1 MAMSSVY
8 ETLSTGDDRLD
19 ETLRPARI
27 SEFVG
32 QRKLVE
38 NLRLYMEA
46 ARRRGEPLDHVL
58 FCGQPGLGKTT
69 LARLIATE
77 MGVHIRE
84 TSGPVLERA
93 GDLVGLLTAI
103 EANDV
108 LFIDEIHRLPTQV
121 EEYLYSAMED
131 GCVDVMIDTGPAA
144 RSVRIDLKPFTLV
157 GATTREGLLTS
168 PFRARFGVHERLEVY
183 PVEDLI
189 QIVERSARILG
200 VTADPDGAKLIA
212 ERARGTPRVANRIL
226 RRVRDVAEVRAEGH
240 ITREVA
246 EEGLARLGIDGT
258 GLTSLD
264 RQLIRV
270 LALNGGGPV
279 GLKTLS
285 VAVGEEDDTI
295 EEVYEPFLIQQG
307 ILAKT
312 PRGRELTTHG
322 RALAGMDGRRGG
334 LFGE

>member
-1 MAMSSVY
+1 MPSVY

-46 ARRRGEPLDHVL
+46 ARRRNEPLDHVL

-69 LARLIATE
+69 LARLIASE

-103 EANDV
+103 EVNDV

-200 VTADPDGAKLIA
+200 VTAEPEGARLIA

-226 RRVRDVAEVRAEGH
+226 RRVRDVAEVRADGH

-264 RQLIRV
+264 RQLIKV

-312 PRGRELTTHG
+312 PRGRELTAHG
-322 RALAGMDGRRGG
+322 RALAGLDARRGG
-334 LFGE
+334 LFSEQ

>member
-1 MAMSSVY
+1 MPSVY

-46 ARRRGEPLDHVL
+46 ARRRNEPLDHVL

-69 LARLIATE
+69 LARLIASE

-103 EANDV
+103 EVNDV

-200 VTADPDGAKLIA
+200 VTAEPEGARLIA

-226 RRVRDVAEVRAEGH
+226 RRVRDVAEVRADGH

-264 RQLIRV
+264 RQLIKV

-312 PRGRELTTHG
+312 PRGRELTAHG
-322 RALAGMDGRRGG
+322 RALAGLDARRSG
-334 LFGE
+334 LFSDQ